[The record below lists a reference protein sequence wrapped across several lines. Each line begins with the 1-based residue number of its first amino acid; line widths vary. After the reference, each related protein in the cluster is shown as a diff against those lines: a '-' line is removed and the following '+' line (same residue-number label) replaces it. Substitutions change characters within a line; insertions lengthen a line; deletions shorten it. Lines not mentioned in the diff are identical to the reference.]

1 VVLLLSLQTPQLA
14 LQVQVTLFSLQLRL
28 QFHCQLQYGYS
39 VPVYLGYSEYPDT
52 RKLFNAIIQRRP
64 FGAVIICVDCTGSC
78 YSQFRIES
86 DNLKIAY
93 ELFMY
98 MSERLNLLLPGF
110 WGQIGPFSEILE

>member
-1 VVLLLSLQTPQLA
+1 
-14 LQVQVTLFSLQLRL
+14 
-28 QFHCQLQYGYS
+28 
-39 VPVYLGYSEYPDT
+39 LGYSEYPDT

-98 MSERLNLLLPGF
+98 MSERLNLLLPGRRRLARGRQLLGTNRSF
-110 WGQIGPFSEILE
+110 LRNT